1 MYMSSSINF
10 VTKLKEILLIAE
22 VNGDGGNT
30 PGYNSTSTEAF
41 TADIK
46 YVSVCVGLC
55 GLGFLGVVII
65 YIRSKQIF

>member
-1 MYMSSSINF
+1 

-41 TADIK
+41 TADIFK